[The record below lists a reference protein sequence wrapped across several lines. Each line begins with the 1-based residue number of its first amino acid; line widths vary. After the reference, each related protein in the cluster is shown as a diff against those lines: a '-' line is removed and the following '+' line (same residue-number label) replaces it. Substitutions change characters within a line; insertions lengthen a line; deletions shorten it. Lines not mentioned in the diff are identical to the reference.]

1 MAGTEAGRCTRR
13 LRRKAWST
21 AASLVVLLGAAGTM
35 VATAGPARAD
45 SPFPAPVIPGISLP
59 PQFTIPGLFPEIH
72 PAPPETMKSI
82 GERALEAAESKI
94 GSAYISGATGP
105 DAFDC
110 SGLVQW
116 AYRQVG
122 VDLPRTSYDQLSA
135 GTPVDLATLQP
146 GDLVSFY
153 GGGHSAL
160 YAGDGTVVHAATSG
174 EGVIRSAIGQMPV
187 TGARRF

>member
-1 MAGTEAGRCTRR
+1 
-13 LRRKAWST
+13 
-21 AASLVVLLGAAGTM
+21 M
-35 VATAGPARAD
+35 VATAGPAHAD
-45 SPFPAPVIPGISLP
+45 SPLPAPVVPGIPLPPQLTIPGI
-59 PQFTIPGLFPEIH
+59 FPEIH
-72 PAPPETMKSI
+72 PAPPEPMKSV

-94 GSAYISGATGP
+94 GSTYRSGAAGP

-135 GTPVDLATLQP
+135 GTPVDLDALQP

-174 EGVIRSAIGQMPV
+174 EGVIRSAIAQMPV

>member
-1 MAGTEAGRCTRR
+1 MAGADEGRYTR
-13 LRRKAWST
+13 LIRRITWSA
-21 AASLVVLLGAAGTM
+21 AASLIILPGVAGI
-35 VATAGPARAD
+35 AGEVHAE
-45 SPFPAPVIPGISLP
+45 SPLPAPVVPGISLP
-59 PQFTIPGLFPEIH
+59 PQFAIPGLFPENPPPPPK
-72 PAPPETMKSI
+72 PAESA
-82 GERALEAAESKI
+82 GERALAAAETKL
-94 GSAYISGATGP
+94 GSAYRSGAAGP

-122 VDLPRTSYDQLSA
+122 VDLPRTSYDQLAA
-135 GTPVDLATLQP
+135 GAPVDVDALRP

-160 YAGDGTVVHAATSG
+160 YAGDGTVVHAAGDGSG
-174 EGVIRSAIGQMPV
+174 VVRSPISQMPV

>member
-1 MAGTEAGRCTRR
+1 MAGTEAGRCTRFPG
-13 LRRKAWST
+13 RRAWST
-21 AASLVVLLGAAGTM
+21 AATLVVLFGAAGTM
-35 VATAGPARAD
+35 VATAGPAHAD
-45 SPFPAPVIPGISLP
+45 SPIPAPVVPGIPLP

-72 PAPPETMKSI
+72 PAPPEPMKSV

-94 GSAYISGATGP
+94 GSAYRSGATGP

-122 VDLPRTSYDQLSA
+122 VDLPRTSYDQLTA
-135 GTPVDLATLQP
+135 GTPVDLDALQP

-174 EGVIRSAIGQMPV
+174 EGVIRSALAQMPV
-187 TGARRF
+187 AGARRF

>member
-1 MAGTEAGRCTRR
+1 MAGTEAGRCTRF
-13 LRRKAWST
+13 LGRKAWST
-21 AASLVVLLGAAGTM
+21 ATTLVVLFGAAGTM
-35 VATAGPARAD
+35 VATAGPAHAD
-45 SPFPAPVIPGISLP
+45 SPPPAPVVPGILLP
-59 PQFTIPGLFPEIH
+59 PQFIIPGLFPEIH
-72 PAPPETMKSI
+72 PAPPEHMKSV

-94 GSAYISGATGP
+94 GSAYRSGAAGP
-105 DAFDC
+105 DDFDC

-135 GTPVDLATLQP
+135 GTPVDLDALQP

-160 YAGDGTVVHAATSG
+160 YAGDGAVVHAATSG
-174 EGVIRSAIGQMPV
+174 EGVIRSAIAQMPV